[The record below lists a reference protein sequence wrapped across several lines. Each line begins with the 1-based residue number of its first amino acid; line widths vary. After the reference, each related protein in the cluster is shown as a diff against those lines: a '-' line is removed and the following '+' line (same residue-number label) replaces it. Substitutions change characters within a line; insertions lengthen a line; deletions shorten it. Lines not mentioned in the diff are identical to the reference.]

1 MAALVLLLPSNVLA
15 VAIFNVACSK
25 MRLISV
31 TARFTIISETEWEK
45 GRRGQKRAEEGRREK
60 KRVNFSHHHTIDLSD
75 CI

>member
-45 GRRGQKRAEEGRREK
+45 GRRGQKRAEK
-60 KRVNFSHHHTIDLSD
+60 KKS
-75 CI
+75 